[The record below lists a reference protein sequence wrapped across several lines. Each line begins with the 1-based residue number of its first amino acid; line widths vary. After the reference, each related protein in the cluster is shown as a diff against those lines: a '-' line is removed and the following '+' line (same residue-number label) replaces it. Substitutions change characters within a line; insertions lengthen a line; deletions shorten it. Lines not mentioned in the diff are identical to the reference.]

1 MASNPKSK
9 PLMRREQMIIWV
21 AMAIAI
27 FAYQYYTAKH
37 EPPKVDDLPRP
48 WASGTTS
55 SSLPSASPSPR
66 PSASPKSTS
75 VSNKPAAMPSV
86 RRNVTLRDEDGK
98 VVYRGEI
105 DLGPSLER
113 IAAGRKLRF
122 SHDGMTFQNRE
133 GRLPRKPP
141 GYYEEWVVPTPGEG
155 GPGPQRLVVGADGD
169 VWYTHDHYRSFE
181 RIPAGLPSTPAGAR

>member
-1 MASNPKSK
+1 
-9 PLMRREQMIIWV
+9 MIIWV

-48 WASGTTS
+48 WASGTASGTAT
-55 SSLPSASPSPR
+55 LPPIKPDVKPQATAAAR

-75 VSNKPAAMPSV
+75 ASTRPAAAPSV
-86 RRNVTLRDEDGK
+86 RRNVTLRDEDGQ
-98 VVYRGEI
+98 VIYRGEI

-113 IAAGRKLRF
+113 VAAGKKLRF
-122 SHDGMTFQNRE
+122 SHDGTTFQNRE

-141 GYYEEWVVPTPGEG
+141 GYYEEWVVPTPGED

-169 VWYTHDHYRSFE
+169 VWYTHDHYKNFE
-181 RIPAGLPSTPAGAR
+181 RIAAAHPPSPAK

>member
-1 MASNPKSK
+1 MGSNPKSK

-48 WASGTTS
+48 WASGTDS
-55 SSLPSASPSPR
+55 STLPSPKPSV
-66 PSASPKSTS
+66 APKSTS
-75 VSNKPAAMPSV
+75 AASKPAAKPNV
-86 RRNVTLRDEDGK
+86 HRNVTLRDEDGR

-113 IAAGRKLRF
+113 VAAGRKLRF
-122 SHDGMTFQNRE
+122 SHDGTTFQNRE
-133 GRLPRKPP
+133 GRLPRKAP
-141 GYYEEWVVPTPGEG
+141 GYYEEWVVPTPGES

-181 RIPAGLPSTPAGAR
+181 RIPSGLPTAPANPR

>member
-1 MASNPKSK
+1 
-9 PLMRREQMIIWV
+9 MRREQMIIWV

-48 WASGTTS
+48 WASGTSS
-55 SSLPSASPSPR
+55 SSLPSAG
-66 PSASPKSTS
+66 PSAP
-75 VSNKPAAMPSV
+75 KPAASPSATKSAV
-86 RRNVTLRDEDGK
+86 RRNVTLRDEDGQ

-122 SHDGMTFQNRE
+122 SHDGTTFQNRE
-133 GRLPRKPP
+133 GRLPRKTP
-141 GYYEEWVVPTPGEG
+141 GYYEEWVVPTPGES

-181 RIPAGLPSTPAGAR
+181 RIPAGLPTAPASSR